1 MEAIVL
7 VGLTFLT
14 FASREEKT
22 DMNKFIQMVSIYEPV
37 IKYQRALVDDIQ
49 MPYFKKKR
57 HTLFKQWLSDVEAIG
72 TYRDEHG
79 KFKSS
84 RNSGSIL
91 DDINMETR
99 KKRGSAEYYDGIFEK
114 IRKLMV

>member
-1 MEAIVL
+1 MEAIVI

-14 FASREEKT
+14 FASSEEKT

-49 MPYFKKKR
+49 MPFLKKKR
-57 HTLFKQWLSDVEAIG
+57 RELFKQWLSDVEAIG

-84 RNSGSIL
+84 RISGSIL

-99 KKRGSAEYYDGIFEK
+99 KKRGSEEYYGGVFEK